1 MSTYPSR
8 IEEGRTALVYYMV
21 WAAALSS
28 ILYAALL
35 KKERTHFHLY
45 TLEKERLEKNMSV
58 HPESRF

>member
-1 MSTYPSR
+1 
-8 IEEGRTALVYYMV
+8 MV